1 MTYENALT
9 YVLQNLRMRQS
20 LGEVPIPAL
29 RSSLG
34 KLSASAPAPARR
46 NPATQAAPAPVNPR
60 PEAAV
65 PVAPRVPTPAPVPVV
80 AEQPAPIASGSK
92 ADRLAALR
100 RKVLPCVKC
109 EHLAKFRRQVVF
121 GVGNPEAT
129 LMFVGEAP
137 GADEDRQGE
146 PFVGAAGK
154 LLTRVIETMG
164 FKRDDVYIA
173 NVLKCRPDM
182 PDGEPGNRPPTP
194 AEMETCLPYLRMQID
209 IIQPKVMVALGT
221 TAMAG
226 LFPGFE
232 KITKNRGKW
241 HDFGGIPVM
250 PTYHPSYLLRNQ
262 AISVKREVWE
272 DMLQVKE
279 RLGLPVSDRDRSYF
293 LPKSSA

>member
-1 MTYENALT
+1 M
-9 YVLQNLRMRQS
+9 
-20 LGEVPIPAL
+20 
-29 RSSLG
+29 
-34 KLSASAPAPARR
+34 
-46 NPATQAAPAPVNPR
+46 
-60 PEAAV
+60 
-65 PVAPRVPTPAPVPVV
+65 V
-80 AEQPAPIASGSK
+80 AEQPIELPKTGTK
-92 ADRLAALR
+92 EERLAALR

-109 EHLAKFRRQVVF
+109 AHLASTRRQVVF

-154 LLTRVIETMG
+154 LLTRIIETMG
-164 FKRDDVYIA
+164 LQRGDVYIA

-182 PDGEPGNRPPTP
+182 PEGSSGNRPPTP
-194 AEMETCLPYLRMQID
+194 EEMDTCLPYLRMQIE
-209 IIQPKVMVALGT
+209 IIQPKVMVGLGT

-232 KITKNRGKW
+232 KITQNRGKW
-241 HDFGGIPVM
+241 REFEGIPVM

-262 AISVKREVWE
+262 ANSVKREVWE
-272 DMLQVKE
+272 DMLLVKE

-293 LPKSSA
+293 LPKNST